1 MFWKAVKVME
11 DKLKNLKSAMD
22 STVLKGNHFNTE
34 QRNKVRKRTKTKPRF
49 FSRNLIPNLLTVTF
63 TIGLV
68 FFTVNLFTS
77 DLLWKDEI
85 SMNETEP
92 SSNQGKTDQAPQ
104 NHTSNESRLPLP
116 EDSPTQELVS
126 EKVEANKVNS
136 VLGDLSLSDVIPD
149 EYRGKNVL
157 LTIDK
162 DLQDAVE
169 TIIEEEITTAKKQPG
184 TELLDRAFVVMM
196 DPHTGEILSL
206 AGKKYESGQ
215 NGKSQLFD
223 YVKGTYQTA
232 YSMGQSITGATL
244 LTGYETGVIQPGA
257 RFVDE
262 PVKFKGTV
270 EKKSWKSMGNIDD
283 VDALRMSSNV
293 YMYKTAMAIGGLEYQ
308 DNMSLQL
315 KPETFSIIR
324 NQFGQFGLGV
334 KTEVDLPS
342 ENRGELGQQKNPGY
356 LLDLS
361 IGEYDQYTPLQLAQY
376 VSTIANGGYRMKPQI
391 VKEIRENK
399 SSKENQGAIISSI
412 KPEVLNRIDMKE
424 EYIHRVQE
432 GFRQVMQENG
442 GTASAIF
449 KNKDYQPAGKS
460 GVAESFYEGPDASKH
475 KETTYNL
482 TLVGYAPY
490 DKPKVAFSV
499 IVPWASNDTP
509 LHMINNRIGERIL
522 DAYFR
527 LK

>member
-1 MFWKAVKVME
+1 VKVME

-22 STVLKGNHFNTE
+22 STVLKGNHFTAE
-34 QRNKVRKRTKTKPRF
+34 HRNKVRKCTKTKPRF
-49 FSRNLIPNLLTVTF
+49 IIRNLIPNLLTVTF

-68 FFTVNLFTS
+68 FITVNLFTS
-77 DLLWKDEI
+77 DLLWKNEI
-85 SMNETEP
+85 SMDKTEP
-92 SSNQGKTDQAPQ
+92 SLDPDITNQTPQ
-104 NHTSNESRLPLP
+104 NHSSNESKLPLQ
-116 EDSPTQELVS
+116 EDSPKQELDS

-136 VLGDLSLSDVIPD
+136 VLGDFSPSDVIPE
-149 EYRGKNVL
+149 EYREKDVV
-157 LTIDK
+157 LTIVK
-162 DLQDAVE
+162 DLQEAVE

-184 TELLDRAFVVMM
+184 TELLDRAFVVIM
-196 DPHTGEILSL
+196 DPNTGEILSL

-215 NGKSQLFD
+215 NGKGQLSD
-223 YVKGTYQTA
+223 YVKGTYQTT
-232 YSMGQSITGATL
+232 YSMGQSITGATVI
-244 LTGYETGVIQPGA
+244 TGYETGVIQPGS

-262 PVKFKGTV
+262 PLKFKGTV
-270 EKKSWKSMGNIDD
+270 EKKSWKNMGSIDD

-342 ENRGELGQQKNPGY
+342 ENNGELGQQNEPGY

-361 IGEYDQYTPLQLAQY
+361 IGQHDQYTPLQLAQY
-376 VSTIANGGYRMKPQI
+376 VSTIANGGYRMKPQM
-391 VKEIRENK
+391 VKEIRENR
-399 SSKENQGAIISSI
+399 SSQENQGPIISSM
-412 KPEVLNRIDMKE
+412 KPEVLDRIDIKE

-432 GFRQVMQENG
+432 GFRQAMQENG
-442 GTASAIF
+442 GTASTFF
-449 KNKDYQPAGKS
+449 KNKDYQPAGKT

-490 DKPKVAFSV
+490 DKPEVAFSV
-499 IVPWASNDTP
+499 VVPWASDDTP
-509 LHMINNRIGERIL
+509 VNMINNRIGERVL

>member
-1 MFWKAVKVME
+1 ME
-11 DKLKNLKSAMD
+11 DKLKNLKSAMN

-34 QRNKVRKRTKTKPRF
+34 QRNKVRKRTKAKPRL
-49 FSRNLIPNLLTVTF
+49 FSRNLIPNLLTVAL
-63 TIGLV
+63 TIGIV
-68 FFTVNLFTS
+68 FFTVNLFIS
-77 DLLWKDEI
+77 DSIWKDEI
-85 SMNETEP
+85 SLNETEP
-92 SSNQGKTDQAPQ
+92 SLDPSKTDQTPQ
-104 NHTSNESRLPLP
+104 NHFSNESKLPLQ
-116 EDSPTQELVS
+116 EDSPTQELDR

-136 VLGDLSLSDVIPD
+136 VLGDLSPSDVIPE

-184 TELLDRAFVVMM
+184 AELLDRAFVVMM

-206 AGKKYESGQ
+206 AGKKFESGQ
-215 NGKSQLFD
+215 NGKTQLSD

-232 YSMGQSITGATL
+232 YAMGQSITGATL
-244 LTGYETGVIQPGA
+244 LTGYETGVIQPGT

-262 PVKFKGTV
+262 PLKFKGTV

-324 NQFGQFGLGV
+324 NQFSQFGLGV
-334 KTEVDLPS
+334 KTKVDLPS
-342 ENRGELGQQKNPGY
+342 ENNGELGQQNEPGY

-361 IGEYDQYTPLQLAQY
+361 IGQYDQYTPLQLAQY

-391 VKEIRENK
+391 VKEIRENR
-399 SSKENQGAIISSI
+399 SSPENQGPIISSM
-412 KPEVLNRIDMKE
+412 KPEMLNRIDIKE

-432 GFRQVMQENG
+432 GFRQAMQENG
-442 GTASAIF
+442 GTASAFF
-449 KNKDYQPAGKS
+449 KNKDYKPAGKT
-460 GVAESFYEGPDASKH
+460 GVAESFYEGPDASKQ

-490 DKPKVAFSV
+490 DKPEVAFSV
-499 IVPWASNDTP
+499 IVPWASDDTP
-509 LHMINNRIGERIL
+509 LHMINNRIGERVI